1 MTDDAEGVATA
12 VAPGAEPS
20 GVLRAEAVPPRT
32 RIPGEPAV
40 AALARAHRWL
50 NAIRAGRDIAGLAR
64 ADGISEGCLRV
75 HLQLAL
81 LAPAIQKAILDGTQ
95 PEGLTLNRLTRPE
108 MPADWQAQSRRAG
121 IRPA

>member
-1 MTDDAEGVATA
+1 MPASGDS
-12 VAPGAEPS
+12 PS
-20 GVLRAEAVPPRT
+20 HSACAFVPFGSPRHN
-32 RIPGEPAV
+32 PKLL

-81 LAPAIQKAILDGTQ
+81 LAPAIQEAILDGTQ
-95 PEGLTLNRLTRPE
+95 PEGLTVHRLTRPE
-108 MPADWQAQSRRAG
+108 MPADWQAQYQRAG